1 MSYLNADMRISFP
14 CRSVGDR
21 FGVAKSTVFNC
32 VRRVGSALLD
42 MARLFVAW
50 PSNCHDALSIILGFQ
65 GKSRFPKVLGAI
77 DGSHIEI
84 TAPKENAS
92 SYINRKGF
100 HSVVLQA
107 VCDHEMRFLHCS
119 VGEAGS
125 VHDARVLR
133 RSEVY
138 GMLNSDHF
146 PLDSHLVGDA
156 AYPIGPYLMT
166 PYRDNG
172 HLTAKESRYN
182 VQLSK
187 ARVTIERA
195 FGLLKGRFRRLFR
208 VETRRPDI
216 IVTIIIVACI
226 FHNACLMWG
235 DTFEEPPVADRQDET
250 SVPEDE
256 TPANVR
262 RVGIQKREEIANA
275 L

>member
-1 MSYLNADMRISFP
+1 MTLSFT
-14 CRSVGDR
+14 CRGVRDR
-21 FGVAKSTVFNC
+21 FGVAKSTVFHC

-50 PSNCHDALSIILGFQ
+50 PSNCHDALPIILGFQ

-92 SYINRKGF
+92 SYVNRKGL
-100 HSVVLQA
+100 HSVVLRA
-107 VCDHEMRFLHCS
+107 VCEKEMRFLHWS

-125 VHDARVLR
+125 VHDALVLR

-146 PLDSHLVGDA
+146 PLDSYLVGDA
-156 AYPIGPYLMT
+156 AYPIGPHLLT

-172 HLTAKESRYN
+172 HLTTEERRYN
-182 VQLSK
+182 VHLSR

-195 FGLLKGRFRRLFR
+195 FGLLKGRFRRPFR

-216 IVTIIIVACI
+216 IVTTIIVACI
-226 FHNACLMWG
+226 FLNACLMWG
-235 DTFEEPPVADRQDET
+235 DIFEEPPVADRQDET

-262 RVGIQKREEIANA
+262 RIGIQKRKDIANS